1 MANQI
6 TNISTFADQIYGTA
20 LQVKLWQQKVR
31 VDRDREN
38 GLRDFIGDEGSKSP
52 IIRVTDL
59 AKDAGDTVTI
69 NTVAP
74 LGGFG
79 VLGESAV
86 LRENSAKLN
95 PGAFPIVI
103 DALRHAASWT
113 MLFKMFARQGKNADV
128 LTAKL
133 LASWAAKHEE
143 DDLQMKALK
152 TARLID
158 TKNYFFVG
166 KHADQSTLRSTDL
179 FSLNDLSETKGVLS
193 GLGAEE
199 IEIKKDVSG
208 ASIPSYIYFAPDQML
223 ASFKNNATVQQV
235 FREADM
241 RGGDNRLFTGKY
253 GILDSMILYPHRIAR
268 STAPGRQGSPLAPM
282 AYVGTAIADGTP
294 TVVTGGGGTGEIDNA
309 LYDYFANFPGYLWK
323 WTSNETPTA
332 DPGPESSKHYA
343 MIYNVTDQKYEIISY
358 TTGGI
363 TARRLD
369 VVTRGSTTTTG
380 GSAGGG
386 NVTAEAAGRF
396 SLAHPTGSLIF
407 PCTRNGVPLVW
418 GLGLGAN
425 AIMHARGMYDVEPIA
440 DGEDF
445 HLLSKGSGGQ
455 QEWWRNARGI
465 LSVRGM
471 ECYKNSFGGFQNFV
485 VVCGARVIPGIKGP
499 EAYLG

>member
-6 TNISTFADQIYGTA
+6 TNISSYASQIYGTA

-59 AKDAGDTVTI
+59 TKDAGDTVTI

-79 VLGESAV
+79 LLGETGV

-95 PGAFPIVI
+95 PGGFPIVI

-113 MLFKMFARQGKNADV
+113 MIFKMFARQGKNVDT
-128 LTAKL
+128 LTASM
-133 LASWAAKHEE
+133 LATWAAKREE

-152 TARLID
+152 VARLID
-158 TKNYFFVG
+158 TQNLFFVG
-166 KHADQSTLRSTDL
+166 KHATQATLRSTDL

-199 IEIKKDVSG
+199 IKLTKDVSG
-208 ASIPSYIYFAPDQML
+208 ATVPSYICFAPDQML
-223 ASFKNNATVQQV
+223 AAFKNNATVQQA
-235 FREADM
+235 FRESDV
-241 RGGDNRLFTGKY
+241 RGPDNRLFSGKY
-253 GILDSMILYPHRIAR
+253 GIIDSMILYPHRIAR

-282 AYVGTAIADGTP
+282 AYLGTALASGVA

-323 WTSNETPTA
+323 WTDGETPTA
-332 DPGPESSKHYA
+332 DAGPESSKHYA

-369 VVTRGSTTTTG
+369 VVTRGTTTTTG

-386 NVTAEAAGRF
+386 NVTAEAASRF
-396 SLAHPTGSLIF
+396 SDVHPTGSLIF
-407 PCTRNGVPLVW
+407 PCTREGVPLVW

-445 HLLSKGSGGQ
+445 HLLSKSS
-455 QEWWRNARGI
+455 EWWRNARGI

-471 ECYKNSFGGFQNFV
+471 ECYKNSFGGYQNFV

-499 EAYLG
+499 EAFNG